1 MTLNVKKEQVIL
13 DEETSTSER
22 DRAIWCQDSS
32 MMLLSGYFNAY
43 LIASL
48 KPSLPSFVHGLSCE
62 GLEEKLKKEV
72 PLKYLQFAADTSGH
86 DSSQFRELIEGVDNI
101 YIKLLGDIII

>member
-1 MTLNVKKEQVIL
+1 
-13 DEETSTSER
+13 
-22 DRAIWCQDSS
+22 
-32 MMLLSGYFNAY
+32 MLLSGYFNAH

-62 GLEEKLKKEV
+62 GLEDKLKKEV

-86 DSSQFRELIEGVDNI
+86 DSS
-101 YIKLLGDIII
+101 